1 MALVGSCYLY
11 TWGAPEFFFMLILGL
26 ICDFYLVKLTA
37 LSSGRLRKWLLG
49 INITLNVGMLAV
61 VKYLNFF
68 VDSFSSLFKL
78 FGGEGLQIAQI
89 VLAVGCAIICTSLSA
104 AIG

>member
-1 MALVGSCYLY
+1 MQWHWLVAATFTPG
-11 TWGAPEFFFMLILGL
+11 GAPEFFFMLILGL

-37 LSSGRLRKWLLG
+37 LSDGRLQKWLLG

-68 VDSFSSLFKL
+68 C
-78 FGGEGLQIAQI
+78 G
-89 VLAVGCAIICTSLSA
+89 
-104 AIG
+104 